1 MQDKSGQQSY
11 SVLVIDVDGTL
22 IRTDLLHESV
32 FALLKLSP
40 FYVFM
45 LPLWLLQ
52 GKAHLK
58 QMIANRVNLLA
69 ELLPY
74 REEFVDYLREEHA
87 SGRKLMLATASNI
100 RYAQGIAEHL
110 GLFSWVLGST
120 ERENLS
126 GSCKLAHIRSQL
138 GSENFAYAGNG
149 SVDLPIW
156 EAAGTA
162 VLVNTPKAVQ
172 AHAEKISKVA
182 RVFDGSE
189 NYLKAFGK
197 AMRPHQWLKNLLIFV
212 PLVLSQHL
220 DEIQPAHQAFL
231 GFLAFCL
238 CASSVYLLN
247 DLLDLSADRQHPTK
261 CFRPFA
267 AGDLPIVYGVI
278 GMAGLLLCSFLV
290 AMLLPPYFMA
300 VLITYYFCTI
310 MYSVWLKSSMLIDA
324 LMLAALY
331 TLRLIAGAAAIT
343 VPLSFWLLAFSMFIF
358 LSLAFI
364 KRYSEL
370 LLLANEGRQQLLG
383 RAYQAVD
390 METLAQ
396 FGTASGYL
404 AVLVMAFYINSDNVF
419 EGYTRPEAL
428 WLLCPMMLYWIS
440 RMWVVTRRGE
450 MHDDPIVYTIKDRRT
465 YTLGAM
471 AGVALLVA
479 TYWPV
484 IREFIPDY
492 FLTS

>member
-1 MQDKSGQQSY
+1 MQDQVNPKAY
-11 SVLVIDVDGTL
+11 STLAVDVDGTL
-22 IRTDLLHESV
+22 LRTDLLHESV
-32 FALLKLSP
+32 FALLKKSP
-40 FYVFM
+40 FYAFM
-45 LPLWLLQ
+45 LPLWLMR

-58 QMIANRVNLLA
+58 QMIANRVDLQV

-74 REEFVDYLREEHA
+74 REDFVDYLREEHA
-87 SGRKLMLATASNI
+87 SGRRLMLATASNI
-100 RYAQGIAEHL
+100 RYAQGIADHL

-120 ERENLS
+120 ESENLS
-126 GSCKLAHIRSQL
+126 GARKLAHIKAEL
-138 GSENFAYAGNG
+138 GAEGFAYAGN
-149 SVDLPIW
+149 SAVDLPIW

-162 VLVNTPKAVQ
+162 VLVNTPSLVKAR
-172 AHAEKISKVA
+172 AEKVSNVV
-182 RVFDGSE
+182 RVFSE
-189 NYLKAFGK
+189 EESYLKAFIK

-220 DEIQPAHQAFL
+220 DEIQLDNQAFL
-231 GFLAFCL
+231 AFLSFCF

-261 CFRPFA
+261 RFRPFA
-267 AGDLPIVYGVI
+267 AGDLPIVYGVT
-278 GMAGLLLCSFLV
+278 GMLALLLCSFGIALI
-290 AMLLPPYFMA
+290 LPPFFLG
-300 VLITYYFCTI
+300 VLIIYYVCT
-310 MYSVWLKSSMLIDA
+310 MAYSLWLKSAMLIDA
-324 LMLAALY
+324 LTLAALY

-370 LLLANEGRQQLLG
+370 LLLTQSGRQQLLG
-383 RAYQAVD
+383 RAYQTVD

-404 AVLVMAFYINSDNVF
+404 AVLVMAFYVNSDNVF
-419 EGYTRPEAL
+419 EGYQRPEAL

-450 MHDDPIVYTIKDRRT
+450 MHDDPVVFTIKDPRT
-465 YTLGAM
+465 YWLGAI
-471 AGVALLVA
+471 AAIALLVA

-484 IREFIPDY
+484 VREFIPDY
-492 FLTS
+492 FL

>member
-1 MQDKSGQQSY
+1 MQDKSRQQSY

-58 QMIANRVNLLA
+58 QMIADRVNLQA

-172 AHAEKISKVA
+172 ARAEKIPK
-182 RVFDGSE
+182 
-189 NYLKAFGK
+189 
-197 AMRPHQWLKNLLIFV
+197 
-212 PLVLSQHL
+212 
-220 DEIQPAHQAFL
+220 
-231 GFLAFCL
+231 
-238 CASSVYLLN
+238 
-247 DLLDLSADRQHPTK
+247 
-261 CFRPFA
+261 
-267 AGDLPIVYGVI
+267 
-278 GMAGLLLCSFLV
+278 
-290 AMLLPPYFMA
+290 
-300 VLITYYFCTI
+300 
-310 MYSVWLKSSMLIDA
+310 
-324 LMLAALY
+324 
-331 TLRLIAGAAAIT
+331 
-343 VPLSFWLLAFSMFIF
+343 
-358 LSLAFI
+358 
-364 KRYSEL
+364 
-370 LLLANEGRQQLLG
+370 
-383 RAYQAVD
+383 
-390 METLAQ
+390 
-396 FGTASGYL
+396 
-404 AVLVMAFYINSDNVF
+404 
-419 EGYTRPEAL
+419 
-428 WLLCPMMLYWIS
+428 
-440 RMWVVTRRGE
+440 
-450 MHDDPIVYTIKDRRT
+450 
-465 YTLGAM
+465 
-471 AGVALLVA
+471 
-479 TYWPV
+479 
-484 IREFIPDY
+484 
-492 FLTS
+492 